1 MSCGRACGGASVDVV
16 AVVSGLS
23 RGTTQTMEA
32 LLRRE
37 QAAGEASAAA
47 QRGVAPPASSGGKKK
62 KAEKKAAAAGALSRE
77 IADEYFIGGDDP
89 DGSPDEADS
98 DLEENGYAVPEA
110 FKEPQTAAEAD
121 ACVGHRV
128 FLASTG
134 AAGSIISWI
143 SKQKLFEVE
152 LDRGDERVTVR
163 ARDLMSL
170 QIAPP
175 ASKKKTKS
183 PAGKAK
189 QKPSSSEGRGESS
202 SMGIQKKK
210 KKKPKA

>member
-1 MSCGRACGGASVDVV
+1 
-16 AVVSGLS
+16 
-23 RGTTQTMEA
+23 MEA

-37 QAAGEASAAA
+37 QAAGEAAAAA
-47 QRGVAPPASSGGKKK
+47 QGGAAPPPSSGGGQKK
-62 KAEKKAAAAGALSRE
+62 KAAKPVPAAALSRE
-77 IADEYFIGGDDP
+77 IADEYFIGDDP

-98 DLEENGYAVPEA
+98 DLEENGYAVPEV
-110 FKEPQTAAEAD
+110 FKEPQSTAEAEG
-121 ACVGHRV
+121 AVGHRV

-134 AAGSIISWI
+134 ASGSIIGWN

-152 LDRGDERVTVR
+152 LDRDDERITVR

-170 QIAPP
+170 QVAPP
-175 ASKKKTKS
+175 SSKKKKS

-202 SMGIQKKK
+202 SAGIKKK
-210 KKKPKA
+210 KKKGKPGSS